1 VSDKTDDL
9 LARRYGAKPVN
20 ALKFRIF
27 AILAI
32 IATAAGAVWLG
43 LANWSPI
50 QATTSSFDVESPWQ
64 TKVEFELQMPPG
76 EVALCRFE
84 ALNNAFFV
92 VGYVEH
98 SFGPFEQLITNHAIS
113 INTFEEAV
121 TGLVDRCSLR

>member
-1 VSDKTDDL
+1 MSDKTDDL

-20 ALKFRIF
+20 ALKFRVF

-43 LANWSPI
+43 LSNWSPI

-92 VGYVEH
+92 VGYVEQ
-98 SFGPFEQLITNHAIS
+98 SFGPFEQLITNHAIT

-121 TGLVDRCSLR
+121 TGLVDSCSLR